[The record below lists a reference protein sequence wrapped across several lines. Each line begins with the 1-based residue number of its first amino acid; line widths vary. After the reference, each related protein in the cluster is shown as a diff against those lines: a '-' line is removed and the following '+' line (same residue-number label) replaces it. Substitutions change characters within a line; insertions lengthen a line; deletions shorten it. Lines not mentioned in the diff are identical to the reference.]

1 MSRQM
6 WALTVAT
13 VLFGPPVA
21 APDAAAVTGRGQVP
35 MDGHARMPHVASE
48 SVDMSASRLA
58 GIDEVVRRGIS
69 AGGFPGAAVIV
80 GRRGAIVWE
89 RGYGTLDWRSGVA
102 VDAERTIYDVAS
114 LTKIVATTAA
124 AMVLV
129 DRGKLGLDDRVARYL
144 PAFSGGGK
152 DAITIRDL
160 LMHRSGLPAGRNLS
174 IAAGP
179 ESARRVVLATGL
191 VNPPGS
197 RTQYSDL
204 GPDVLGFVIER
215 ITREPLDRF
224 VRRTVYGPLGMRSTM
239 FRPAPALRAR
249 IAPTTGPAA
258 RGEVH
263 DGNARALGG
272 VAGHAGLFATAG
284 DLAVFAQ
291 LMLDGGVAGGTRLF
305 ADSIARAFTRPGPGW
320 RALGWETCPGGGSC
334 GQYLS
339 PRAFGHTGFTGTSM
353 WIDPERD
360 LFVIVLT
367 NWVHGRASDGVAPV
381 AVLHDVRSDVA
392 DLAALSIS
400 DGGQD
405 LALPWRLR
413 SELQIGWW
421 SSANPYRQE

>member
-1 MSRQM
+1 MLLPLQ
-6 WALTVAT
+6 ALALSTALLGSAVVAT
-13 VLFGPPVA
+13 STVTA
-21 APDAAAVTGRGQVP
+21 AGRSHAGLT
-35 MDGHARMPHVASE
+35 DGHERLPHIAPE
-48 SVDMSASRLA
+48 SVGMSASRLA
-58 GIDEVVRRGIS
+58 RIDEVVRRGIS

-89 RGYGTLDWRSGVA
+89 RGYGTLDWRSGVP
-102 VDAERTIYDVAS
+102 VDAERTMYDLAS
-114 LTKIVATTAA
+114 LTKVVATTAA

-129 DRGKLGLDDRVARYL
+129 DRGKLRLDEPVARYL
-144 PAFSGGGK
+144 PAFGGGSK
-152 DAITIRDL
+152 NGITIRDL
-160 LMHRSGLPAGRNLS
+160 LTHRSGLPAGRNLS
-174 IAAGP
+174 RRGAGP
-179 ESARRVVLATGL
+179 ASARRAVLATKL
-191 VNPPGS
+191 VRPPGS
-197 RTQYSDL
+197 RTEYSDL
-204 GPDVLGFVIER
+204 GPDVLAFVIER
-215 ITREPLDRF
+215 ITREPLDQF
-224 VRRTVYGPLGMRSTM
+224 VRRVLYGPLGMRSTM

-258 RGEVH
+258 PGEVH

-291 LMLDGGVAGGTRLF
+291 VMLDGGVAGGTRLF
-305 ADSIARAFTRPGPGW
+305 ADSTVRAFTRPGAGW
-320 RALGWETCPGGGSC
+320 RGLGWETCSGGGSC
-334 GQYLS
+334 GRYLS

-367 NWVHGRASDGVAPV
+367 NWVHGRAWGGVAPV
-381 AVLHDVRSDVA
+381 AVLHDVRGDVV

-400 DGGQD
+400 DGGED

-421 SSANPYRQE
+421 